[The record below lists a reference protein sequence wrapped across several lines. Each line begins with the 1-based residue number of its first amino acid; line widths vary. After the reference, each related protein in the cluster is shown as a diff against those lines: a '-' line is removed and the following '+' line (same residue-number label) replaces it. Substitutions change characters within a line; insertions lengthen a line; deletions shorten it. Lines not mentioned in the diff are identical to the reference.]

1 MLFMVLCVLFLFKGE
16 KILRSIFNINSQANT
31 MADLAASGA
40 IVFGTASKVTGLFK
54 SDKEKDSN
62 GEDTEAKER
71 NAKRSDRAKENANAA
86 TANIEE
92 KKKNGESLESHGEYQ
107 DEEKEPEGVMEDK
120 FDGQAAKDT
129 VLTAAMKKKLKNQIA
144 SKATNLVVGGTA
156 GVVGATLAVTK
167 DLSDGKTSAGNIMA
181 DVVAGRKAGK
191 AVVAPVIKGVQ
202 KLEERHQGNVIAND
216 IMAGKMDK
224 EIGLRGAPPMP
235 GGEKDYEDQ
244 LDDRQ
249 KIYREALARY
259 AKAATR
265 GGKAEGEIAYYNYLE
280 QNLKNESGNK

>member
-40 IVFGTASKVTGLFK
+40 IIFGTASKATGLFK
-54 SDKEKDSN
+54 DGKGDDSK
-62 GEDTEAKER
+62 EDTEAKER
-71 NAKRSDRAKENANAA
+71 KTNRSNRAKENANAA
-86 TANIEE
+86 TSNIDE
-92 KKKNGESLESHGEYQ
+92 KKRNGESLESHGEFQ
-107 DEEKEPEGVMEDK
+107 GEDKEPEGVMDDK

-129 VLTAAMKKKLKNQIA
+129 VLTAAMKNKLKNQIA

-156 GVVGATLAVTK
+156 GFVGATLAVTK

-191 AVVAPVIKGVQ
+191 AVVAPAIKGVQ
-202 KLEERHQGNVIAND
+202 KLEQRHQGNVIAND

-224 EIGLRGAPPMP
+224 EIGLRGSPSMP
-235 GGEKDYEDQ
+235 GGEKDYEGEF
-244 LDDRQ
+244 DDRQ

-265 GGKAEGEIAYYNYLE
+265 GGKEEGEIAYYNYLE
-280 QNLKNESGNK
+280 QNLKNDSGNK